1 MLRKRATLYP
11 NASLLGNAS
20 ISRAEK
26 RTTNFS
32 EVTSQDA
39 LLLRWEKVCVVSRGI
54 SLLLEALREITRL
67 IPQGRRQRRAWDRT
81 TALMP
86 LLSCC
91 KNLLNRSPR
100 YCTMHIRF
108 NFIKFNNNFRRRN
121 NFLSFASISPNI
133 IWHYII
139 KCIHLFFKNIGEK
152 HVNSF

>member
-1 MLRKRATLYP
+1 MLRKRVTLYP
-11 NASLLGNAS
+11 NALLLGNAS
-20 ISRAEK
+20 TSRAEK

-32 EVTSQDA
+32 EVASQDA

-91 KNLLNRSPR
+91 KNLLNRSPQ
-100 YCTMHIRF
+100 YCTYVSTSRCL
-108 NFIKFNNNFRRRN
+108 NVT
-121 NFLSFASISPNI
+121 I
-133 IWHYII
+133 IWQEEII
-139 KCIHLFFKNIGEK
+139 FNKFILF
-152 HVNSF
+152 